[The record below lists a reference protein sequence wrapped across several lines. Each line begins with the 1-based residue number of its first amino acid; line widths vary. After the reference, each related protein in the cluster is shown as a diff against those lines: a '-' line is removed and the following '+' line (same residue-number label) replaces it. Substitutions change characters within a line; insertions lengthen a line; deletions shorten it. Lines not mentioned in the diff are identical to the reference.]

1 MDVNYICQVNFHPVL
16 YFKKGLKLMNHL
28 PFEVP
33 FIELRANHMNLG
45 DIVLSRLEF
54 NLVKTYLRLENG
66 TDN

>member
-1 MDVNYICQVNFHPVL
+1 
-16 YFKKGLKLMNHL
+16 MNHL
-28 PFEVP
+28 PFEVS